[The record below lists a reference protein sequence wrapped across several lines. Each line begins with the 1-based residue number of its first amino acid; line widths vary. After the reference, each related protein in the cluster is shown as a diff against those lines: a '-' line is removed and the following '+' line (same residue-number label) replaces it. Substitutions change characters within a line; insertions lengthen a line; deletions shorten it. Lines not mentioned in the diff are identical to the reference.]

1 VNGELEIGEETSM
14 TIMIVIMMKWNMAM
28 AVFMTLCVSHYL
40 ETWAMGFRRQ
50 IAAGLAKLAELA
62 GLESEK

>member
-1 VNGELEIGEETSM
+1 
-14 TIMIVIMMKWNMAM
+14 
-28 AVFMTLCVSHYL
+28 LCVSHYL